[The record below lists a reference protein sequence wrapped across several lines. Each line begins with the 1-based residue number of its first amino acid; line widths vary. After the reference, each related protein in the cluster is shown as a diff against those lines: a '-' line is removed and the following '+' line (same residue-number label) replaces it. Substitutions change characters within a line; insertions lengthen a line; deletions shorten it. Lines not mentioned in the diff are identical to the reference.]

1 MVNQMAKNN
10 KKIKDQK
17 QTKLKK
23 GSMVWVTT
31 IPIAIIAALLGIV
44 LSYTSYSSAKIY
56 VLEMAGEEAAVL
68 ARTAAAVVD
77 ADKHS
82 EIRAGDE
89 NSEHYLAVYSEL
101 KDVKDS
107 SSIQYL
113 YTMKVSGGLLFYVI
127 DTSEDAEPYGTPV
140 DDSDDAKIIKNVIA
154 TGEIYVAEEIV
165 VDEWGA
171 TISAYAPVYDSNGKI
186 VAAVG
191 ADYDAAP
198 VQARLNAMLVKL
210 IIIAAIC
217 VAAAIV
223 IVVLTIRKMAGKVNK
238 VGGRIYDIVNSDGDL
253 TQTLESST
261 YDELGVISG
270 YVNDLLAYIREV
282 ITNINQSSNV
292 LNASVQTS
300 LANVETTNTGIG
312 QVFGEMEQMS
322 ASMQETSAS
331 LSQIGVLAEAMLQ
344 EVLRMAAVC
353 DDGMRLTDRIKNEA
367 QSITDKAVN
376 TQEAVQKQAS
386 DMEKMLRDRIEK
398 SQSVTEI
405 ANLTEQI
412 LNIASETNLLALN
425 ASIEAAR
432 AGDAGRG
439 FAVVADEITKLAN
452 NSADTAEQIRQ
463 ISEVVISA
471 VNALAEESQ
480 VMLEFLDNRTV
491 PGYRELVGVGSQYK
505 ESAERIRQ
513 MMVEFTE
520 RFGEFQEDMKE
531 IRMSMNDVEIAVD
544 ETARAIVDV
553 TETAERLAGNTTEVK
568 EDAANNMN
576 IAKQLGDEAAKFKI

>member
-1 MVNQMAKNN
+1 MNQMAK
-10 KKIKDQK
+10 KKTNVKKQK
-17 QTKLKK
+17 VTTVKK

-31 IPIAIIAALLGIV
+31 IPIAIIAVLLGIV
-44 LSYTSYSSAKIY
+44 LAYTSYSSAQIY

-77 ADKHS
+77 ADKHNS
-82 EIRAGDE
+82 IRAGDE
-89 NSEHYLAVYSEL
+89 NKDYYRDVYNEL

-107 SSIQYL
+107 SSIKYL
-113 YTMKVSGGLLFYVI
+113 YTMKLSGGMLFYVI
-127 DTSEDAEPYGTPV
+127 DTSEDAEPYGTRV
-140 DDSDDAKIIKNVIA
+140 DDSDDAEIIKNVIA
-154 TGEIYVAEEIV
+154 TGEIYVADEVV

-171 TISAYAPVYDSNGKI
+171 IISAYAPVYDSSGRV
-186 VAAVG
+186 VAVVG
-191 ADYDAAP
+191 ADYDAEP
-198 VQARLNAMLVKL
+198 VQTRLSAMVVK
-210 IIIAAIC
+210 IAIIAVIC
-217 VAAAIV
+217 VAIAIV
-223 IVVLTIRKMAGKVNK
+223 IVVFTIRKLVKKVNK

-282 ITNINQSSNV
+282 IANINQSSTV
-292 LNASVQTS
+292 LNTSVQTS
-300 LANVETTNTGIG
+300 LANVETTNSGIS

-344 EVLRMAAVC
+344 EVLRMAEVC
-353 DDGMRLTDRIKNEA
+353 QDGMKLTDRIKNEA
-367 QSITDKAVN
+367 QGITDNAIS
-376 TQEAVQKQAS
+376 TQEAVQKQAA

-480 VMLEFLDNRTV
+480 VMLDFLDNRTV
-491 PGYRELVGVGSQYK
+491 PGYGELVEVGSQYK

-513 MMVEFTE
+513 MMLEFGE
-520 RFGEFQEDMKE
+520 RFGEFEEDMKE

-544 ETARAIVDV
+544 ESARAIVDV
-553 TETAERLAGNTTEVK
+553 TETAERLASNTTEVK

-576 IAKQLGDEAAKFKI
+576 IAKQLGNEAAKFKI